1 MDTVIPILIG
11 LVALACAC
19 FSKAIANQRTR
30 AHFSQTELESTE
42 AAMSAGKIT
51 VGTLAWRTFSAAAES
66 AHLGQSSALAS
77 LPLWAVAVA

>member
-42 AAMSAGKIT
+42 AAMQRRVRRFRRGARMANVLGGGGI
-51 VGTLAWRTFSAAAES
+51 AA
-66 AHLGQSSALAS
+66 LILVS
-77 LPLWAVAVA
+77 LLH